1 MEMMGFWLTPLLLLP
16 GVALLLMSTSIRYG
30 QLHDE
35 LHRLHADNGFSNG
48 QVDELI
54 RRASLFRNALVS
66 LYLSAGLLALGSL
79 AGGLAGFWMAS
90 LNWIVQAIT
99 CSGVLFIVFGAFQL
113 VREAVLSLN
122 VLTEHAK
129 ELKK

>member
-1 MEMMGFWLTPLLLLP
+1 MMEMMGFWLTPLLLLP

-35 LHRLHADNGFSNG
+35 LHRMHDGEVAGI
-48 QVDELI
+48 DELI
-54 RRASLFRNALVS
+54 RRAGLFRNALVS

-99 CSGVLFIVFGAFQL
+99 CVGVFCIIFGAFEL
-113 VREAVLSLN
+113 VRESFLSLH
-122 VLTEHAK
+122 VLNEHAK